1 MSVEVVPCPRSGCV
15 DLIDSRGVGDG
26 ADPLHF
32 RDSEWAEFVSAV
44 KAGQYDN
51 VGQA

>member
-1 MSVEVVPCPRSGCV
+1 MSVEVVPCSHSGCV
-15 DLIDSRGVGDG
+15 DLIDSRGVDDE

-32 RDSEWAEFVSAV
+32 TASEWAEFVSAV

-51 VGQA
+51 VCQA